1 MQVGLVLGN
10 VLCLFNICAG
20 DVGEVEIVSYS
31 LFAQLNIGGELII
44 SISDTNKAKDQRRT
58 VFMKHVIVRRWFING

>member
-1 MQVGLVLGN
+1 M
-10 VLCLFNICAG
+10 
-20 DVGEVEIVSYS
+20 EIVSYS

-58 VFMKHVIVRRWFING
+58 VLMKLAIVKRMVHKRIEMTMVCFFPLRAVTVGL